1 MSKYYPLNKVFH
13 INSENHEVEYQNRL
27 NQLSA
32 YLTEIEIK
40 PIRNGD
46 FYNESFPLFLVNTHK
61 LAALNEAIIE
71 NSRTITLLKNRLPRA
86 SQQSFYTNLIINEI
100 QSTNEVENVRSTKKE
115 ISEVLEDIKNS
126 DLKQDNI
133 TKKRLFGL
141 VKLYYFIEQESE
153 ITKVEDIRSIYDELV
168 SSEISKKDRLDGELF
183 RKGSVS
189 VHSGGKE
196 IHRGVMSESKIISML
211 GQMISF
217 IRNDDMPYLYK
228 LMLSHYIFEYIHPF
242 YDGNGRMGRYI
253 VCKLLSKKLD
263 IYSAVTF
270 STIINKHKSKYY
282 KAFTET
288 SHPLNK
294 AEATFF
300 VQAMLEMIVEGQ
312 EQVISILEKDIDKI
326 NKISNSLDALVE
338 KEFDRSVLYIM
349 AQSAI
354 FQNKSNR
361 ISVNELANEHDCD
374 RRRILNT
381 LDRFKD
387 QLEVVK
393 KRPAIYTL
401 TDEYL
406 DELLS

>member
-1 MSKYYPLNKVFH
+1 M
-13 INSENHEVEYQNRL
+13 
-27 NQLSA
+27 
-32 YLTEIEIK
+32 
-40 PIRNGD
+40 
-46 FYNESFPLFLVNTHK
+46 
-61 LAALNEAIIE
+61 
-71 NSRTITLLKNRLPRA
+71 
-86 SQQSFYTNLIINEI
+86 
-100 QSTNEVENVRSTKKE
+100 
-115 ISEVLEDIKNS
+115 
-126 DLKQDNI
+126 
-133 TKKRLFGL
+133 FGL

-153 ITKVEDIRSIYDELV
+153 ITKVEDIRIIYDELV
-168 SSEISKKDRLDGELF
+168 SSEISKEDRLDGELF

-189 VHSGGKE
+189 FDSGGKE

-242 YDGNGRMGRYI
+242 YDGKGRTGRYI
-253 VCKLLSKKLD
+253 VCKFLSKKLD
-263 IYSAVTF
+263 AYSAVTF

-312 EQVISILEKDIDKI
+312 EQVISILENDIDRI
-326 NKISNSLDALVE
+326 NKISANLDELVE

-349 AQSAI
+349 AQSAV

-361 ISVNELANEHDCD
+361 ISVNELAKYHDCG
-374 RRRILNT
+374 RRIMKT

-393 KRPAIYTL
+393 KRPTIYTL
-401 TDEYL
+401 NDEYL
-406 DELLS
+406 DKLLS